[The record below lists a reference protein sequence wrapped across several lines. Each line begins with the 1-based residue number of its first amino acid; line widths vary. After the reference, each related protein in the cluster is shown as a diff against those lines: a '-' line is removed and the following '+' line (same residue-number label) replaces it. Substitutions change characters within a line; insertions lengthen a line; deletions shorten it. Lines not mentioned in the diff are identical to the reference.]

1 MILDAFFLRKNIIVL
16 KPDFP
21 YLSPGSR
28 YNELYLLPYL
38 DLKNKENANL
48 NKNMLDK
55 SFLTSKKKYDEFIL
69 SHVKA
74 DNSDEAG
81 TDKIIRIIKENILID
96 HNLIY
101 AII

>member
-38 DLKNKENANL
+38 DLKNKENQNL
-48 NKNMLDK
+48 NKNILDS
-55 SFLTSKKKYDEFIL
+55 SFLASKKKYDEFNL

-81 TDKIIRIIKENILID
+81 TDKIIRVIKEKFFN
-96 HNLIY
+96 
-101 AII
+101 